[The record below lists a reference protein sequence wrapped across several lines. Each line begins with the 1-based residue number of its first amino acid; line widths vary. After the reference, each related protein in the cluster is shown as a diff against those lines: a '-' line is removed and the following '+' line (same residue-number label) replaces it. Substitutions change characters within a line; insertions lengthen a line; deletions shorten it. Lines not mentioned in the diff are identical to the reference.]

1 MEILVKMSRIKKLKP
16 DTPSRRYMSVST
28 FEDITKTK
36 PERKL
41 TVALRK
47 TGGRNNLGRITSRRR
62 GGGHR
67 RRYRIIDFKR
77 NKYDLKGKVIA
88 IEYDP
93 NRSARIALVE
103 YEDGDRRYILSPDG
117 LKVGSSIIS
126 SRDNKIPFKTGNN
139 TCLKSIPE
147 GLLIHNIELKP
158 LKGAQ
163 LARSAGTYAK
173 IMAKEDNMVTIKLPS
188 GEMRMIH
195 ENCQA
200 TIGVVGN
207 KNHENIKIGKAGR
220 SRWLGRRPK
229 VRGVVMNPVDHPHGG
244 GEGRTSGGRHPV
256 SPWGTPAKGYKTRK
270 KNKQSSKFIV
280 KRRK

>member
-1 MEILVKMSRIKKLKP
+1 MSRIKKLKP